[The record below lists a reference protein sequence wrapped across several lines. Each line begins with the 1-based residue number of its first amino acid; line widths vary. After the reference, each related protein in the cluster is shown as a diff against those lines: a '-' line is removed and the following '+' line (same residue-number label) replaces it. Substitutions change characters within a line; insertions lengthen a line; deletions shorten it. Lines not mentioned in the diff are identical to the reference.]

1 MRTKKEGKGVV
12 RVASP
17 LIEMPTLM
25 SLFKTAVDGNGD
37 VVTKATSAKLSRNNL
52 YQDLEKT

>member
-1 MRTKKEGKGVV
+1 
-12 RVASP
+12 
-17 LIEMPTLM
+17 M

-37 VVTKATSAKLSRNNL
+37 VATKATSAKLSRNNL